1 MFDAE
6 PRDEEEILEA
16 LYKVLE
22 GVRFTLPGSSVETG
36 FKQTS
41 RRVKL
46 WGDVPTNQKPA
57 CFQAEHAN
65 QEDQTTNLPYKATVM
80 VNWIVYQSAGKDSK
94 AIPTKHNS
102 AILKGIRKALRPTPR
117 DPGFRDRR
125 NTLGG
130 LVHHCY
136 ISGRVFK
143 DPGDID
149 GEGMMV
155 IPIKL
160 LVPSL

>member
-1 MFDAE
+1 MV
-6 PRDEEEILEA
+6 DEEAVLAA
-16 LYKVLE
+16 LFALVPDI
-22 GVRFTLPGSSVETG
+22 RFTLPGSSVESG
-36 FKQTS
+36 FVTYS

-46 WGDVPTNQKPA
+46 WGNVTVAEKPA
-57 CFQAEHAN
+57 LYQAEHAN
-65 QEDQTTNLPYKATVM
+65 QEDQVSNMPDKSVVM
-80 VNWIVYQSAGKDSK
+80 ANWIIYQSAGKDPT
-94 AIPTKHNS
+94 AIPAQWNT
-102 AILKGIRKALRPTPR
+102 AILKGVRASLRPTPQ
-117 DPGFRDRR
+117 DPGWPKR

-155 IPIKL
+155 VPIKV
-160 LVPSL
+160 LVPSLA